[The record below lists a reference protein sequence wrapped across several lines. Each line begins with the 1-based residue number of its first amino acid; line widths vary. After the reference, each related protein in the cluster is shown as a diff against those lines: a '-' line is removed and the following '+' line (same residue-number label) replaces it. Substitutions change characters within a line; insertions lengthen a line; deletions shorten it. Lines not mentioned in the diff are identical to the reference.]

1 MRADDGRRA
10 TSGRATPIRWRMP
23 ARTGRVIARC
33 AAAAATLV
41 ATASLTAA
49 PSLARTPTRARDIP
63 RTPTRARDIPRTPP
77 SAAQPTSPS
86 GAGCPT
92 APTAAAQQAT
102 PGAPRAVHAIA
113 GNGSATVTWC
123 PPAAGQSHVV
133 SYTVTGSGVGHWTA
147 SVPNDYVIA
156 TLANGSSES
165 FTVTANTASGAAGP
179 PSPAS
184 NTVTD
189 DPHPAPRDVVLGQP
203 QTVSYD
209 QYSMIIGGKRT
220 FIYSG
225 EFDPWR
231 LPSPSLWLDRLEK
244 MKADGYNAVTPY
256 FDWDYHSSSPGVY
269 DFTGVRDVNEFLN
282 MAQRVG
288 LYVIAR
294 PGPYI
299 NAETDGGGFPG
310 WLVTQTGVAR
320 TNAPDFVAASDQWL
334 SEIDPIIAAHQITRG
349 GDVILYQ
356 VENELFDNQPAT
368 EGYMEELEA
377 KAHADGI
384 NVPTIGNESDTFA
397 GTAGNPQI
405 PGYDSYPLG
414 FNCANP
420 AGFGQP
426 PSFSPEPG
434 KPLSLPEFQGGSYD
448 AWGGSGYANCYQ
460 LTGPD
465 FENVFYKSN
474 ISQGATIQSN
484 YMAVGGTNW
493 GWLPAPFMY
502 SSYDYG
508 AGIQETGEIGSPS
521 APNQLIGS
529 KYAENKLIGDFAQ
542 AVPSLTKTV
551 GVAAPATDNPGVTA
565 TARANPD
572 DGTQFVYVRQADATS
587 TATASTHLSLNT
599 DQTGTYTDDDTS
611 SALQYS
617 GSWSHVANQPYTGGD
632 YQQTESFSAT
642 TGDSVSVSF
651 TGTAVRW
658 IGPTANNH
666 GIADVYL
673 DGTQVATVDGYSAGT
688 VPQQVQYAAS
698 GLTDTAHTLKI
709 VVSGQKNPASGGTYV
724 SIDAID
730 VPTAAQ
736 AADAYPTV
744 PQAPGTAITLQ
755 GRDSRLLVANDRFA
769 GEQLQYST
777 SELADQA
784 TINGRA
790 VALFYGP
797 QGTDGETVLRYGTRP
812 TVSVLQ
818 GSATTTWD
826 PTRGDLRL
834 DYTHQGLTEVQIT
847 GGGRPPLVL
856 LLASTDVAEQ
866 FWPESTAAGPALV
879 RGAYLV
885 RGAQSSGRSLAL
897 TGDSTQAG
905 PISAWAPAGITQLSW
920 NGSPVTTTG
929 APDGSINGQVGGPAP
944 VNPPA
949 LTGWRFR
956 FESPE
961 AQPSFDDSGWP
972 LADHPT
978 TTNPTK
984 PVTTPVLFADDYG
997 FHHGFVWY
1005 RGHFT
1010 ATGRETGITLTAGEG
1025 SHGAFSVWL
1034 NGVFIGSNTAGSEAA
1049 QQTFAFP
1056 AAALAPGADN
1066 VVSVLVQSSGHD
1078 EDGVYSGGPADG
1090 QKAPRGLLGATLTG
1104 ASPTVTWRLQG
1115 NAGGER
1121 LQDPVRGPTNA
1132 TGLYG
1137 TNGGWDLPGD
1147 PNTGWRP
1154 VSLPDSWAARGLP
1167 AGIGWYRTTFRLAST
1182 TGSYS
1187 PLDLQVGGSGPGPGA
1202 GAAPYRA
1209 FIFVNGWLMGQY
1221 DNALGPQHRFYLPA
1235 GILHAHGANTVAI
1248 AVWGLTP
1255 TSGGLP
1261 GVSLQSVGN
1270 QAGGVAVT
1278 DVASPGWNPHTYGAP
1293 TQAAPTLGV
1302 SSATAL
1308 ATAGRPVTV
1317 RATLANPGRAPL
1329 RDGTLALSVPAGWRV
1344 RPAGPTPLG
1353 TIGTG
1358 ARAVRAFAVTPPASG
1373 LSPGAVDLV
1382 ATATYRIHGTRESL
1396 LGDTQLQVP
1405 QPSLAAAFDNTGVTD
1420 DSDRTPTASFQGFD
1434 GEGTTFSAQGLAATG
1449 VTPGSTV
1456 QAGGLSFTWPDVV
1469 PGQPNNTM
1477 AQGQVVR
1484 VSGSGSTLGFL
1495 TAANNAT
1502 LSGSGTVYYTDG
1514 TTSTYSLT
1522 VGNFY
1527 YPPGQNGNP
1536 ANTVGVTDA
1545 SLNYPTATESHTS
1558 YVFEDSVAI
1567 DPSKTVE
1574 AVTLPSLGDVS
1585 GYNPAL
1591 HVFAIAVG

>member
-1 MRADDGRRA
+1 MCGRRRR
-10 TSGRATPIRWRMP
+10 GPGHVRQQVIR
-23 ARTGRVIARC
+23 
-33 AAAAATLV
+33 AAAAACVGLAAVTAPAV
-41 ATASLTAA
+41 AGSA
-49 PSLARTPTRARDIP
+49 PLPTPT
-63 RTPTRARDIPRTPP
+63 TTT
-77 SAAQPTSPS
+77 TPS

-92 APTAAAQQAT
+92 ARSTAAPQAT
-102 PGAPRAVHAIA
+102 PGAPTAVHAIA

-123 PPAAGQSHVV
+123 PPVAGQAHVV
-133 SYTVTGSGVGHWTA
+133 SYTVTGSGGAHWTA
-147 SVPNDYVIA
+147 AVPNDYVIA
-156 TLANGSSES
+156 AVANGSSES
-165 FTVTANTASGAAGP
+165 FTVTANTASGASG
-179 PSPAS
+179 PAS
-184 NTVTD
+184 AASSSVTAN
-189 DPHPAPRDVVLGQP
+189 PLPEPRNVVLGRP
-203 QTVSYD
+203 QSVSYD
-209 QYSMIIGGKRT
+209 QYSVMIGGKRT

-256 FDWDYHSSSPGVY
+256 FDWDYHSASPGKY

-282 MAQRVG
+282 MAQQAG

-310 WLVTQTGVAR
+310 WLDTQSGVAR
-320 TNAPDFVAASDQWL
+320 TDAPDFVAASDQWL
-334 SEIDPIIAAHQITRG
+334 SQIDPIIAAHQVTRG

-356 VENELFDNQPAT
+356 VENELYDNQPST
-368 EGYMEELEA
+368 EGYMQELEA

-384 NVPTIGNESDTFA
+384 DVPTIGNESDTFA
-397 GTAGNPQI
+397 GTPGNPQI

-414 FNCANP
+414 FNCSNP
-420 AGFGQP
+420 TGFGQP
-426 PSFSPEPG
+426 PSFSAEPG

-474 ISQGATIQSN
+474 LSQGTTLQSN

-508 AGIQETGEIGSPS
+508 AGIQETGEIGTPS
-521 APNQLIGS
+521 APNQLVGS
-529 KYAENKLIGDFAQ
+529 KYAENKLIGDFTQSA
-542 AVPSLTKTV
+542 PSLTKTV
-551 GVAAPATDNPGVTA
+551 GVAAPATDNPAVVA

-572 DGTQFVYVRQADATS
+572 DGTQFVYLRQADATS

-617 GSWSHVANQPYTGGD
+617 GTWSHVANQPYTGGD
-632 YQQTESFSAT
+632 YQQSESFSDT

-658 IGPTANNH
+658 IAPTANNH

-673 DGTQVATVDGYSAGT
+673 DGTQVATVDGYSAGNAF
-688 VPQQVQYAAS
+688 QQVQYTAS
-698 GLTDTAHTLKI
+698 GLSDTAHTLKI
-709 VVSGQKNPASGGTYV
+709 VVSGQKNPASSGTFV

-730 VPTAAQ
+730 IPTAAQ
-736 AADAYPTV
+736 AADVYPTV

-755 GRDSRLLVANDRFA
+755 GRDARLLLANDQFA

-784 TINGRA
+784 TIGDQA

-812 TVSVLQ
+812 SVAVLQ

-826 PTRGDLRL
+826 ASRGDLRL

-885 RGAQSSGRSLAL
+885 RGATSAGRSLAL

-905 PISAWAPAGITQLSW
+905 PVTAWAPPGVDRLSFD
-920 NGSPVTTTG
+920 GQPLATSPN
-929 APDGSINGQVGGPAP
+929 PDGSLTAQVGGPAP
-944 VNPPA
+944 VNPPT

-961 AQPSFDDSGWP
+961 AQPGFDDRSWP
-972 LADHPT
+972 VADHPT
-978 TTNPTK
+978 STNPTK

-997 FHHGFVWY
+997 FHHGFIWY

-1010 ATGRETGITLTAGEG
+1010 ATGKETSISLTAGEG
-1025 SHGAFSVWL
+1025 THGAFSVWL

-1056 AAALAPGADN
+1056 AAALAPGRDN

-1090 QKAPRGLLGATLTG
+1090 QKAPRGLLGASLNG
-1104 ASPTVTWRLQG
+1104 ASPAITWRLQG

-1121 LQDPVRGPTNA
+1121 LQDPVRGPLNA
-1132 TGLYG
+1132 TGLFG
-1137 TNGGWDLPGD
+1137 TNAGWDLAGD

-1154 VSLPDSWAARGLP
+1154 VSLPDSWASRGLP
-1167 AGIGWYRTTFRLAST
+1167 AGIGWYRTTFRLA
-1182 TGSYS
+1182 GAGNSYA
-1187 PLDLQVGGSGPGPGA
+1187 PLALQVGGPGPGPGA
-1202 GAAPYRA
+1202 GAASYRA
-1209 FIFVNGWLMGQY
+1209 FIYVNGWLMGQY

-1235 GILHAHGANTVAI
+1235 GIVHAHGANTVAI
-1248 AVWGLTP
+1248 AVWGLDS

-1261 GVSLQSVGN
+1261 AVSLKSVGD
-1270 QAGGVAVT
+1270 QGGGAPVS
-1278 DVASPGWNPHTYGAP
+1278 DVASPGFDAGTYGAP
-1293 TQAAPTLGV
+1293 TQATPTLGV
-1302 SSATAL
+1302 ASSTSL
-1308 ATAGRPVTV
+1308 VTPGRPVTV
-1317 RATLANPGRAPL
+1317 RATLGNPGRAPL
-1329 RDGTLALSVPAGWRV
+1329 RDGTVTLSVPSGWQV
-1344 RPAGPTPLG
+1344 RPSGAAPLG
-1353 TIGTG
+1353 TVGPG
-1358 ARAVRAFAVTPPASG
+1358 ARAVRSFTVTPPTSG
-1373 LSPGAVDLV
+1373 LSAGSADIVAHAV
-1382 ATATYRIHGTRESL
+1382 YRVQGSSQSL

-1405 QPSLAAAFDNTGVTD
+1405 AASLAATFDNTGITD
-1420 DSDRTPTASFQGFD
+1420 DSDRTPTPSFDGFD

-1449 VTPGSTV
+1449 VSPGATV
-1456 QAGGLSFTWPDVV
+1456 HAGGLDFTWPDV
-1469 PGQPNNTM
+1469 PAAQPDNTL
-1477 AQGQVVR
+1477 AQGQVVS
-1484 VSGSGSTLGFL
+1484 VAGSGSTLGFL

-1502 LSGSGTVYYTDG
+1502 LSGTGTVFYTDG
-1514 TTSTYSLT
+1514 TSSTFTLN

-1527 YPPGQNGNP
+1527 YAPGQSGNP
-1536 ANTVGVTDA
+1536 DNTVGVTDGT
-1545 SLNYPTATESHTS
+1545 LNYPTATETHTS

-1574 AVTLPSLGDVS
+1574 AVKLPSLGGVS